1 MRVKSTI
8 NLAGFPAGQERDV
21 DEKDARVASL
31 LSSGKLIRV
40 DEAAAASDAEEEEA
54 AEEVEDGEETRPKRG
69 RRST

>member
-54 AEEVEDGEETRPKRG
+54 AEVEDGEETRPKRG

>member
-40 DEAAAASDAEEEEA
+40 DEAPPAEEEEA
-54 AEEVEDGEETRPKRG
+54 AEEAEDGEETRPKRG

>member
-40 DEAAAASDAEEEEA
+40 DEAPPAEEEEA
-54 AEEVEDGEETRPKRG
+54 AEEAEAEDGEETRPKRG